1 MTSSRKK
8 FEKTS
13 KFTKARIQTRTH
25 KGEFIEPTSK
35 VNALGTEN
43 VDVYFTYSSFI
54 THSDYLLCYQVLK
67 LCDVSNLFSDINVS
81 MKLIYN

>member
-43 VDVYFTYSSFI
+43 VDVYLP
-54 THSDYLLCYQVLK
+54 THHLSLTQTICYVIK
-67 LCDVSNLFSDINVS
+67 
-81 MKLIYN
+81 Y